1 VKRALAL
8 LVVATLAAACG
19 DDNPSLASDSGTDSG
34 SGSGM
39 PPATLTSYV
48 IDLVMN
54 HTTATDLAKPYTDF
68 STLPDPDGDMNNGSA
83 YAPLFP

>member
-1 VKRALAL
+1 VKSVLAL
-8 LVVATLAAACG
+8 LAVAVLAAACG
-19 DDNPSLASDSGTDSG
+19 DDNPSLANPDGNGPGSDGG
-34 SGSGM
+34 G
-39 PPATLTSYV
+39 PNATLTSYV

-54 HTTATDLAKPYTDF
+54 HTTATDMPKPYTDF